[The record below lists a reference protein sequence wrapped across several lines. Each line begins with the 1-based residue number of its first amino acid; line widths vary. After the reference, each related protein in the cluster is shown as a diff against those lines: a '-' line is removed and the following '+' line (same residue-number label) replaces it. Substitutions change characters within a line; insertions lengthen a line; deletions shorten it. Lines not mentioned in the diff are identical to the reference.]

1 VLLAGALPVLSA
13 DPLGID
19 KKIDEGIE
27 NITKDPPPDNAA
39 DPATSGPRYRDPP
52 AQQRQGP
59 LIPSDLRQDP
69 APATR
74 APKFSERFKDLD
86 SYEKAVMAALK
97 RKYPGQFDNPNGDA
111 VRFAKIVIQQEFTS
125 EHEPDSAAENTK
137 AFVDQFMKN
146 RQTAAEARKKASQ
159 RVAKRPSA
167 LQEVVSDPEVAGET
181 APDYGEIASTLLSI
195 GGSVAPMMRG
205 ARVPSARPA
214 IRAPS
219 PAHVPVRVPAPTIRP
234 PTSSSTITGSDIRLK
249 RDIAE
254 VGLTPGGLHLYRF
267 RYLWSDTV
275 YVGVMA
281 QEVLTQTPAAVIQGD
296 DGYLRVDYG
305 QLGLK
310 FQTFEEWSAATGRHG
325 F

>member
-1 VLLAGALPVLSA
+1 M
-13 DPLGID
+13 
-19 KKIDEGIE
+19 K
-27 NITKDPPPDNAA
+27 
-39 DPATSGPRYRDPP
+39 
-52 AQQRQGP
+52 
-59 LIPSDLRQDP
+59 
-69 APATR
+69 
-74 APKFSERFKDLD
+74 
-86 SYEKAVMAALK
+86 
-97 RKYPGQFDNPNGDA
+97 
-111 VRFAKIVIQQEFTS
+111 FAKIVIQQEFTS

-137 AFVDQFMKN
+137 AFVDQFVEKSPD
-146 RQTAAEARKKASQ
+146 RRRRTRKKASQ

-267 RYLWSDTV
+267 RYLW
-275 YVGVMA
+275 A
-281 QEVLTQTPAAVIQGD
+281 TPS
-296 DGYLRVDYG
+296 
-305 QLGLK
+305 
-310 FQTFEEWSAATGRHG
+310 TSASWPRRC
-325 F
+325 